1 MGSGGQASTDRA
13 GFLDMSTYEVFIDGK
28 PRKVEVTKNGQNSFS
43 ARIDGKPVKVEL
55 SNDKLEAEKS
65 FHIKLEGKDYKVIM
79 STLEWEKTLTLSVEE
94 ASFKAELR
102 TQAKKTSLTTFEPV
116 TSSLL
121 KRAGQPK
128 QVIQDAV
135 VAPMTGK
142 VVSVKVKKGDQVK
155 AGQALCV
162 IEAMKMENEIAAVR
176 AGTVKE
182 VFISEGAPVSEGE
195 ALFVVA

>member
-13 GFLDMSTYEVFIDGK
+13 GSIDMSTYEVFIDGK
-28 PRKVEVTKNGQNSFS
+28 PRKVEVTKNSPNSFS
-43 ARIDGKPVKVEL
+43 AKIDGKPVKVEL
-55 SNDKLEAEKS
+55 ANDKLEPEKS
-65 FHIKLEGKDYKVIM
+65 FHIKFEGKNYKVEL
-79 STLEWEKTLTLSVEE
+79 STLEWEKTLTLRVEE
-94 ASFKAELR
+94 ASFKADLK
-102 TQAKKTSLTTFEPV
+102 TQARKTSSTTFEPV
-116 TSSLL
+116 TSSLT
-121 KRAGQPK
+121 KHSGQAK
-128 QVIQDAV
+128 QAIQDAV

-162 IEAMKMENEIAAVR
+162 IEAMKMENEITAVR

>member
-1 MGSGGQASTDRA
+1 MGSGGQASTDRT
-13 GFLDMSTYEVFIDGK
+13 GSIDMSTYEVFIDGK
-28 PRKVEVTKNGQNSFS
+28 PRKVEVAKNNQNSFS
-43 ARIDGKPVKVEL
+43 AKIDGKPVKVEL
-55 SNDKLEAEKS
+55 ANDKLEPKKG
-65 FHIKLEGKDYKVIM
+65 FHIKLEGKNYKVEL
-79 STLEWEKTLTLSVEE
+79 STLEWEKTLTLRVEE
-94 ASFKAELR
+94 ASFKAELK
-102 TQAKKTSLTTFEPV
+102 TQTKKTSSTTFEPV

-121 KRAGQPK
+121 KRAEQPK

-155 AGQALCV
+155 AGEALCV

-176 AGTVKE
+176 AGKVKE